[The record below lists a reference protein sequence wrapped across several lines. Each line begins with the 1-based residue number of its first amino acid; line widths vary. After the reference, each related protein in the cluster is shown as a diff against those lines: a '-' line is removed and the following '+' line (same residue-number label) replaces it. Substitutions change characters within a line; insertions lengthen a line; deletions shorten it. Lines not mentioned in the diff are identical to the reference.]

1 MPSCGAP
8 KTRLWPPGPSWPQPA
23 NRGPRLRRRPHTGHQ
38 GREWGPLEGAA
49 PLLRQL
55 PPDVGRIVATGSRAP
70 CQAGRARTAG
80 GRQPGGG
87 LSKRTDPWGPPAAGD
102 VSFPS
107 SEASVAHSGPGSVP
121 ITCVSPSCARG
132 QHRAGRCD
140 TGSHRVMAFPSP
152 KLWVKSLLP
161 APHGSRNIP
170 VPHPHLYLNA
180 MLVTR
185 TLLWPFFFFFHKTSA
200 LGIGWQSENSFFP
213 VLFSLLKCVFCSAGC
228 REKLRGEE

>member
-1 MPSCGAP
+1 M
-8 KTRLWPPGPSWPQPA
+8 
-23 NRGPRLRRRPHTGHQ
+23 
-38 GREWGPLEGAA
+38 
-49 PLLRQL
+49 
-55 PPDVGRIVATGSRAP
+55 
-70 CQAGRARTAG
+70 AGW
-80 GRQPGGG
+80 GG

-185 TLLWPFFFFFHKTSA
+185 TLLWPFFFFFFIKPQLSE
-200 LGIGWQSENSFFP
+200 LGGNQRIHFF
-213 VLFSLLKCVFCSAGC
+213 LFCFLC
-228 REKLRGEE
+228 